1 MRYPLNAP
9 KSPYVIQ
16 GSSPKLPVIE
26 REMHAVVIKNTKKE
40 EKVEPVQEVI
50 EEKISIAITPENVE
64 AQQEAQPAKKK
75 KTTKK
80 KAQPKESIQI

>member
-9 KSPYVIQ
+9 KAPYVIQ

-40 EKVEPVQEVI
+40 KVEPVKEVI

-64 AQQEAQPAKKK
+64 VQQEAQPAKKK

>member
-26 REMHAVVIKNTKKE
+26 REMHAVIIKNTKKE
-40 EKVEPVQEVI
+40 KVEPVKEVI

>member
-40 EKVEPVQEVI
+40 KVEPVKEVI

-64 AQQEAQPAKKK
+64 VQQEAQPAKKK
-75 KTTKK
+75 KTTNK

>member
-26 REMHAVVIKNTKKE
+26 REMRAVVIKNTKKE
-40 EKVEPVQEVI
+40 EVEPVKEVV

-64 AQQEAQPAKKK
+64 VQQEAQPAKKK